1 MDIVIQ
7 IFEQM
12 FSLLIFLFLF
22 TMVSKK
28 KLTSRDLFLALSI
41 DLTIY
46 FSIALLMFY
55 FNVQFLSYFLLPI
68 VMVLLSFILLRR
80 LNTAMIVFYGLFP
93 VVLWNIFYRIILYF
107 IIPKMGITIDS
118 SSALL
123 FSISDLIAAGISILF
138 LKWLEFDFSQL
149 QSENLYKNHQR
160 IIQFTNLIMFSY
172 FVLIQLL
179 VYIQNEY
186 GISTHSYRELL
197 VIIQLITFMGIA
209 NKLDKRLKESLQ
221 EKLVLQQE
229 LQLHNM
235 ESYSKHIEDLYKEVR
250 SFRHDYANLL
260 TTLKLGIESKDIDA
274 VNEVYQSVLKDS
286 NKTLK
291 DHKYDIGRL
300 TNIKNSALKSLLAA
314 KFIQATEKNVSISL
328 EVPEAIE
335 PKGMD
340 LVDFI
345 TIVSILCDNAL
356 DAALDATVS
365 SINIAF
371 FSEGNKQIFIIE
383 NSMKNESLNI
393 EDIYKFGVSSKGN
406 GRGVGLYNAHQIINK
421 YPNISLKT
429 TSHNYIFAQNLEI
442 KHYK

>member
-46 FSIALLMFY
+46 FSIALLMLY

-250 SFRHDYANLL
+250 SFRHDYANIL
-260 TTLKLGIESKDIDA
+260 TTLKLGIENDDLKLIK
-274 VNEVYQSVLKDS
+274 EIYQSVLKDS
-286 NKTLK
+286 NK
-291 DHKYDIGRL
+291 HFRERKYDVARL
-300 TNIKNSALKSLLAA
+300 INVKDSALKSLLAA
-314 KFIQATEKNVSISL
+314 KFARSTENHVSLSL
-328 EVPEAIE
+328 EVPEE
-335 PKGMD
+335 VETKGIK
-340 LVDFI
+340 LIDFI
-345 TIVSILCDNAL
+345 TIVSILCDNAI
-356 DAALDATVS
+356 DAAVNTTRPEVKVAYLSV
-365 SINIAF
+365 
-371 FSEGNKQIFIIE
+371 EEKQIFIVE
-383 NSMKNESLNI
+383 NTISEEFI
-393 EDIYKFGVSSKGN
+393 DINHIYEYGESSKGE
-406 GRGVGLYNAHQIINK
+406 GRGIGLYNIAKIIDQ
-421 YPNISLKT
+421 YPNISIKT
-429 TSHNYIFAQNLEI
+429 ESYNYKFFQTLEI
-442 KHYK
+442 KI